1 MLKTKRRRLFLDIE
15 TSPNVGLFWQA
26 GYKQRIDPGN
36 IIKERAII
44 CVAYKWEDE
53 KEVYALNWDCKQN
66 DKKLLEKLIEV
77 CNQSNEIVAH
87 NGDKFDMPWIRGRC
101 LYHRLPMPPNYQT
114 IDTLKIARNQ
124 FRLNSNR
131 LNYIASY
138 LGLGSKI
145 KTEFDL
151 WKDIVLS
158 NSKPAMEKMVKYCK
172 KDVTL
177 LEKVFNEIKMHVE
190 PKTHYGVIFGHD
202 REAALS
208 VDRMS

>member
-1 MLKTKRRRLFLDIE
+1 
-15 TSPNVGLFWQA
+15 
-26 GYKQRIDPGN
+26 
-36 IIKERAII
+36 
-44 CVAYKWEDE
+44 
-53 KEVYALNWDCKQN
+53 
-66 DKKLLEKLIEV
+66 
-77 CNQSNEIVAH
+77 
-87 NGDKFDMPWIRGRC
+87 
-101 LYHRLPMPPNYQT
+101 MPPNYQT

-202 REAALS
+202 RGSCPECGSDELRVVRRKTTATGLKKIQYQCKTCNRHHS
-208 VDRMS
+208 KTDK